1 MADTLLVDNDS
12 ETKCAWVK
20 KMTHSSQSRGSFL
33 QGNTKTMYLG
43 CQKDN
48 LRGR

>member
-1 MADTLLVDNDS
+1 MADTLMVDNDS

-33 QGNTKTMYLG
+33 QGNTKTITL
-43 CQKDN
+43 DA
-48 LRGR
+48 RRTI